1 MYHTRV
7 KKQAICYDVPMIS
20 RLTGTIVHIDP
31 KYLVLDVGGVGYKVF
46 ISWEPTLPRASDK
59 VGKAA
64 AQPVTLWTYLA
75 VRDDALDLYGFRTPQ
90 ELAFFE
96 LLIGVSGIGPKTAMG
111 ILSVTTIR
119 TLEMA
124 IRSGETS
131 HLTKVS
137 GIGKKNAEK
146 IVRELEEKI
155 YSIDLDGDGRDE
167 SNTTPEHRAA
177 SHAAHAASMRG
188 ESDVIEALKALGY
201 RESESRDVLKK
212 LDKSITDTGAKVKAA
227 LKILNSQ

>member
-31 KYLVLDVGGVGYKVF
+31 KYLVLEVGGVGYKVF
-46 ISWEPTLPRASDK
+46 TSWEPTSSDK
-59 VGKAA
+59 
-64 AQPVTLWTYLA
+64 PLTLWTYLA

-155 YSIDLDGDGRDE
+155 DSIDLDSDGNGG
-167 SNTTPEHRAA
+167 SNATPEHRAA
-177 SHAAHAASMRG
+177 SHAAHAASLRG
-188 ESDVIEALKALGY
+188 ESDVIEALKSLGY

-212 LDKSITDTGAKVKAA
+212 LDKAITDTGAKVKAA